1 MDYERHPLSEDVKL
15 QTINGKM
22 TRKKLF
28 LHTFPVG
35 KSPEETAAKFQ
46 KDVSCL
52 DLSRVIKS
60 NVTRHVVGDD
70 VFRPRFCRFS
80 ACAKTAKCK
89 RFRGNTDILLTCP
102 SRRLDMDILG
112 KHRFR
117 FPLLRRAGRRPS
129 ARNSLRMR
137 DAR

>member
-22 TRKKLF
+22 TREKLF

-60 NVTRHVVGDD
+60 NVTRLVVGVD
-70 VFRPRFCRFS
+70 VFRPVF
-80 ACAKTAKCK
+80 AD
-89 RFRGNTDILLTCP
+89 N
-102 SRRLDMDILG
+102 
-112 KHRFR
+112 
-117 FPLLRRAGRRPS
+117 PLLEHLRRQFCAHGV
-129 ARNSLRMR
+129 A
-137 DAR
+137 A